1 MKKSEKFDRYNRIL
15 LEKLSLF
22 LNLQPDFIQSDII
35 DELCAECDL
44 TKAEAF
50 AFVLAAALGLDTEN
64 SPADRELFEM
74 YFPDLLRRLDWDEF
88 AADPYLR
95 TVTLPKTASGRW
107 EFKQE
112 SYQPYEAFACGDL
125 RGFADGR
132 VIPQIGF
139 FDREFS
145 YPAVLENGREWMLI
159 TPNEIV
165 TMREPIRRAYGKVLT
180 FGLGL
185 GYFAFMAARKP
196 DVESVTVV
204 ERDTD
209 VIKLFETYIRPQ
221 LPCAG
226 KIDIVRGDA
235 FTYAEHRMGN
245 GGFDVVFADIWHDP
259 SDGVAAYRKLKR
271 FEDRLPDAEFLYWI
285 EDTLKFYL

>member
-1 MKKSEKFDRYNRIL
+1 MKKSEKFDEYNRIL
-15 LEKLSLF
+15 LEKLSYF
-22 LNLQPDFIQSDII
+22 LNFKPDFIQADII

-44 TKAEAF
+44 TKEEAF
-50 AFVLAAALGLDTEN
+50 AFVLAAAIGLDTEA
-64 SPADRELFEM
+64 SPDDRELFET
-74 YFPDLLRRLDWDEF
+74 YFPDLLRRLDYDEF
-88 AADPYLR
+88 ADDPYLR
-95 TVTLPKTASGRW
+95 TVTLPETASGRW
-107 EFKQE
+107 EFRQE
-112 SYQPYEAFACGDL
+112 SYKPYEAFACGDL

-132 VIPQIGF
+132 VVPQIGF

-145 YPAVLENGREWMLI
+145 YPAVLENGREWMLV

-165 TMREPIRRAYGKVLT
+165 TMREPIRRARGKVLT

-196 DVESVTVV
+196 DVEAVTVV
-204 ERDTD
+204 ERDAD
-209 VIKLFETYIRPQ
+209 VIRLFESFVRPQ
-221 LPCAG
+221 LPCAE
-226 KIDIVRGDA
+226 KIRVVRDDA
-235 FTYAEHRMGN
+235 FAYAEQNMRD

-271 FEDRLPDAEFLYWI
+271 FEDRLPGAEFLYWI